1 MPITTPASS
10 HASSHV
16 DVLDGMRALAIALV
30 VWLHVWEL
38 SWLAPVVRLGA
49 WSIDLSWI
57 PRTGFVGVEL
67 FFFVSGC
74 CLFFPHAR
82 HLFAGAPLQSLRT
95 YAYKRAIKIVPSYLL
110 AIALILSLFKPG
122 FFQNADWGFTLFT
135 HLIFIHDLFPQTEG
149 AINGVFWSL
158 GVEVQFYLLF
168 PLFALAFRRWP
179 FWTWLGMC
187 LTAIGYRHWI
197 AEHHPERLGFVLDHL
212 PGYLDFFACG
222 MLASYALVAMRSRP
236 APGLWRRGLATVGA
250 IAAFGVFFWLTAALY
265 EARIGAPV
273 WPGAWQVD
281 HRFFLGVA
289 FLAIALCSAGA
300 AGLWRRVL
308 ANPVMVFVSGI
319 SYNLY
324 LWHQLIARELMARKI
339 PMPATEDPHADPS
352 WQLWFM
358 LIAIGLS
365 LLVATVITYGF
376 ERPLLRHGPGWLLGP
391 LRRRAAPERE
401 PDERQ
406 AA

>member
-1 MPITTPASS
+1 MPIAAPPPSCATA
-10 HASSHV
+10 HV
-16 DVLDGMRALAIALV
+16 DVLDGLRALAIMLV

-38 SWLAPVVRLGA
+38 SWLAPVLQLGPWMVD
-49 WSIDLSWI
+49 WSFV

-67 FFFVSGC
+67 FFFISGC

-82 HLFAGAPLQSLRT
+82 HMLEGAPLQTLST
-95 YAYKRAIKIVPSYLL
+95 YIHRRAIKIVPSYLL
-110 AIALILSLFKPG
+110 AIALILAFLKPG
-122 FFQNADWGFTLFT
+122 FFEGPEWGWQLFT
-135 HLIFIHDLFPQTEG
+135 HLIFIHDLFPGTEG

-179 FWTWLGMC
+179 LRTWLGMC
-187 LTAIGYRHWI
+187 AAAIAYRHLLQLHFP
-197 AEHHPERLGFVLDHL
+197 AELGFRLDHL
-212 PGYLDFFACG
+212 PGYLDFFASG
-222 MLASYALVAMRSRP
+222 MLAAYGLVAMR
-236 APGLWRRGLATVGA
+236 AGAAAGIWRQRLLTVGSVT
-250 IAAFGVFFWLTAALY
+250 AFGVFFWMTAELY

-281 HRFFLGVA
+281 QRFFLGVA

-300 AGLWRRVL
+300 HGAWRAVL
-308 ANPVMVFVSGI
+308 ANPAFVFLSGI

-324 LWHQLIARELMARKI
+324 LWHQLIARELMARRI

-352 WQLWFM
+352 WQLWFTILAM
-358 LIAIGLS
+358 GLS
-365 LLVATVITYGF
+365 LGVAVVITYGF
-376 ERPLLRHGPGWLLGP
+376 ERPIMRHGLWRR
-391 LRRRAAPERE
+391 LRREAPAPE
-401 PDERQ
+401 ERQ